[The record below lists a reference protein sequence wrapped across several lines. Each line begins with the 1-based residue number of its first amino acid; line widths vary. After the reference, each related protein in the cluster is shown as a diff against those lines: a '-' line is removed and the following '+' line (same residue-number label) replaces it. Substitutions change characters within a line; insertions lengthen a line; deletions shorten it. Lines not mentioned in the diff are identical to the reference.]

1 MNFEWIWSKHDFNM
15 KISRKSAKISIKSK
29 LLNIMFKMVLD
40 SPTVYG
46 YNAVCTT
53 HATWQYVTVGYRIH
67 FNVKISFSLDGS
79 T

>member
-1 MNFEWIWSKHDFNM
+1 
-15 KISRKSAKISIKSK
+15 
-29 LLNIMFKMVLD
+29 MFKMVLD